1 MGSDHNVADDS
12 LGSVGQKVLEIKE
25 QKNPF
30 TRNIDFAICTSA
42 FDSWVLQFRQKTV
55 LFWDLNVGYLLLSFV
70 TSTQPT
76 LLEYC

>member
-42 FDSWVLQFRQKTV
+42 FDSWVLQFR
-55 LFWDLNVGYLLLSFV
+55 
-70 TSTQPT
+70 
-76 LLEYC
+76 